1 LISEKHANKILLKKM
16 SEIFVCEGKMYNF
29 AALKIKLKA
38 S

>member
-1 LISEKHANKILLKKM
+1 ML
-16 SEIFVCEGKMYNF
+16 EIFVCKGKMYNF

>member
-1 LISEKHANKILLKKM
+1 M
-16 SEIFVCEGKMYNF
+16 QEIFVCEGKMYNF

>member
-1 LISEKHANKILLKKM
+1 M